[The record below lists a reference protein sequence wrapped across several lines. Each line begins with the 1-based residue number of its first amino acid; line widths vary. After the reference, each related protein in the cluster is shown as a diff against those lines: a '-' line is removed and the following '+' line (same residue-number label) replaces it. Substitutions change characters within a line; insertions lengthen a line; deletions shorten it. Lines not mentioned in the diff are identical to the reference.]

1 MPSDA
6 AELYRRACLFFGEH
20 VHAVRDDQWHDPTPC
35 ADWDV
40 RVLVNHL
47 VNEERWAV
55 PLLAGKTMADVGD
68 ALDGDLLGSDPKATW
83 DAALKEALDAAGA
96 PGAAERTVHLSFGDH
111 PGSEYLMQL
120 FADHLVHGWDLAK
133 GIGADTTLD
142 PELVQAC
149 LGWFEPMEK
158 VYREMGVI
166 ADRPPIPDD
175 ADPQARLLA
184 AFGRSESW
192 TAEQAG

>member
-40 RVLVNHL
+40 RELVNHL
-47 VNEERWAV
+47 VNEDRWAV
-55 PLLAGKTMADVGD
+55 PLFAGKTLDAVGD
-68 ALDGDLLGSDPKATW
+68 EFDGDLLGADSKSAW
-83 DAALKEALDAAGA
+83 DAAVKEALDMALA
-96 PGAAERTVHLSFGDH
+96 PGAVERTVHLSFGAT
-111 PGSEYLMQL
+111 PAAEYLMQL
-120 FADHLVHGWDLAK
+120 FADHLVHAWDLAN
-133 GIGADTTLD
+133 GIGADTTMD

-149 LGWFEPMEK
+149 LTWFEGMEQ
-158 VYREMGVI
+158 VYRDMGAV
-166 ADRPPIPDD
+166 AERPPIPDD
-175 ADPQARLLA
+175 ADPQTRLLA

-192 TAEQAG
+192 TAG

>member
-6 AELYRRACLFFGEH
+6 AELYRRACLGFGER

-47 VNEERWAV
+47 VNEDRWAV
-55 PLLAGKTMADVGD
+55 PLFAGKTMADVGD
-68 ALDGDLLGSDPKATW
+68 ALDGDLLGADPKAAW
-83 DAALKEALDAAGA
+83 DDALKEALDVALA
-96 PGAAERTVHLSFGDH
+96 PGAPDRTVHLSFGET
-111 PGSEYLMQL
+111 PASEYLMQL

-133 GIGADTTLD
+133 GIGADTSLD

-149 LGWFEPMEK
+149 LTWFEGVEEM
-158 VYREMGVI
+158 YRQAGAI

-175 ADPQARLLA
+175 ADPQTRLLA
-184 AFGRSESW
+184 AFGRSEDW
-192 TAEQAG
+192 TAPGR